1 MGCLKGASPNPVLM
15 SVMVVSTTV
24 IVDAGAV
31 TLHEHLKHVVCW
43 SAAPNASCTVVART
57 HRPLYLRT
65 SPPEVEAPKRSN
77 SLTQGR
83 KTTWSFGTPLASVKR
98 ERRATRASEEGSC

>member
-1 MGCLKGASPNPVLM
+1 MGGGPPNQVLM
-15 SVMVVSTTV
+15 SVMVVSMTA
-24 IVDAGAV
+24 IVDAEAV

-65 SPPEVEAPKRSN
+65 SPLEVETPTRSN
-77 SLTQGR
+77 SRTQGR
-83 KTTWSFGTPLASVKR
+83 KTTWSFGTPLVSVKR
-98 ERRATRASEEGSC
+98 ERTATRVSEEGNC